1 MKSVKHATRRGT
13 PRIRP
18 GTTTDSV
25 DGRNVPGMIGLTLS
39 WRIAGSFT
47 QLGVPSDGSFPR
59 G

>member
-1 MKSVKHATRRGT
+1 MKSVKRATRMGS

-18 GTTTDSV
+18 GTKTDSV

-39 WRIAGSFT
+39 WRVPGSFT
-47 QLGVPSDGSFPR
+47 QLGIHSDSSFPR